1 MNTSLF
7 SQIELAPADPIL
19 GLTEAF
25 NKDSN
30 PSKVNLGVGVYQD
43 ETGKVP
49 LLDVVRECATKWVQS
64 ETTKGYL
71 PIDGIPL
78 YNKGIQSLLFGDAAE
93 VVSEG
98 RAVTIQALGGTGGLK
113 VGADFIRRF
122 FPESEVWISD
132 PSWENHRA
140 LFESAGF
147 KVNTYPYYDSST
159 HGLNFSHMIK
169 SLNSLPNGSVVVLHA
184 CCHNPTGVDP
194 TEEQWDIIADLFAHS
209 SKRLI
214 PFIDFAYQGFSQGT
228 EDDAYSVR
236 LFAKKGIPC
245 LIANSFSKSF
255 SLYRER
261 VGGLTILTSSAE
273 ESRNVLSQL
282 KRVIRT
288 NYSNPSSHGAQ
299 VVAMILGDKDMR
311 SRWEV
316 ELAGMRERIRKMR
329 QLFVKGL
336 KDAGLTG
343 DFSFITNQNGMFS
356 FTGLSPEQVERLRSE
371 YSIYMVRSSRICVA
385 AMNEKNVGYICN
397 AIASTMK

>member
-7 SQIELAPADPIL
+7 SEIELAPADPIL

-25 NKDSN
+25 NKDPN
-30 PSKVNLGVGVYQD
+30 PAKVNLGVGVYQD

-49 LLDVVRECATKWVQS
+49 LLEVVRECALKWVQT

-71 PIDGIPL
+71 PIDGIPA
-78 YNKGIQSLLFGDAAE
+78 YTKGIQSLLFGDDSE
-93 VVSEG
+93 VISEG

-113 VGADFIRRF
+113 VGADFIKKF
-122 FPESEVWISD
+122 FPQSEVWISD

-147 KVNTYPYYDSST
+147 KVNTYPYYDAAT
-159 HGLNFSHMIK
+159 HGLNFSQMIK
-169 SLNSLPNGSVVVLHA
+169 SLNSLPYGSVVVLHA
-184 CCHNPTGVDP
+184 SCHNPTGVDP
-194 TEEQWDIIADLFAHS
+194 TEEQWEIITDLFAHS
-209 SKRLI
+209 SRKLI
-214 PFIDFAYQGFSQGT
+214 PFIDFAYQGFSQSA
-228 EDDAYSVR
+228 EEDAYSVR

-261 VGGLTILTSSAE
+261 VGGLTVLTSSSE

-299 VVAMILGDKDMR
+299 VVAMILGDPALR
-311 SRWEV
+311 ARWET
-316 ELAGMRERIRKMR
+316 ELAGMRDRIRKMR
-329 QLFVKGL
+329 KLFVQGL
-336 KDAGLTG
+336 QDVGVKG

-356 FTGLSPEQVERLRSE
+356 FTGLSPEQVEKLRDE

-397 AIASTMK
+397 AIAATMK